1 MRLELDQIDYRYP
14 ASPTTVRRTGIEGVS
29 LTVESGEI
37 VALLGPNGAGKSTLL
52 SLAAG
57 LFTPQRGEVRVDGR
71 PILSLSRREMARTI
85 ARVAQQSEIRFPMTA
100 LEYVLTGRF
109 AYGNS
114 LGFDS
119 PEDVAIAQEALRQT
133 QALSFVDRS
142 VMELSMGERQRVTLA
157 RALAQTPRFLL
168 LDEPTANAD
177 LAHQI
182 SLLSCVRQTVR
193 ELDLG
198 ALLVTHDLN
207 LAIEFADRVLLLKDG
222 CLVASGPPR
231 EVMTEEGLSDL
242 FALPL
247 RIDAHPVSGH
257 PRIFWS
263 GVRGNVEACRPEWP
277 LAH

>member
-1 MRLELDQIDYRYP
+1 MRLELDQIHYHYP
-14 ASPTTVRRTGIEGVS
+14 APTATGQAGIEGVS

-57 LFTPQRGEVRVDGR
+57 LLVPQQGEVRIDGC
-71 PILSLSRREMARTI
+71 PILSLSRRELAQRV
-85 ARVAQQSEIRFPMTA
+85 ARVAQQNEIRFPMTA

-109 AYGNS
+109 PYAMTF
-114 LGFDS
+114 GFDS
-119 PEDVAIAQEALRQT
+119 PEDVAIAQDALRQT
-133 QALSFVDRS
+133 DALAFADRP

-157 RALAQTPRFLL
+157 RALAQKPRFLL

-182 SLLSCVRQTVR
+182 SLLNWVRQTVR

-207 LAIEFADRVLLLKDG
+207 LAAEFADRVLLLKEGRMIAD
-222 CLVASGPPR
+222 GPPR
-231 EVMTEEGLSDL
+231 KVMTARDLSDL

-247 RIDAHPVSGH
+247 VIDAHPVSGH

-263 GVRGNVEACRPEWP
+263 GVRGNEGVGSPDGP
-277 LAH
+277 LPQ